1 MGDVAMLV
9 HTVRALRDS
18 YPRLAITIATRKH
31 FTAFFDG
38 IDGVDFL
45 TVDSG
50 IRYKG
55 ICGMWRMAADARK
68 RGVDTVA
75 DIHDVLRSKLLRLI
89 LKMRYGIPY
98 SVIDKEKRLKRH
110 ATRRR
115 NKDLSPLKH
124 NVMRYCDTLA
134 NIGYPVV
141 MPEVRRIERPIP
153 KVFEGEKR
161 GLWAGFSPFSK
172 QVGKSYPI
180 ESSARLT
187 DMLSERFERVF
198 IFTGGGHEHR
208 FALDMERTHG
218 NVTAVYKRITLNEE
232 IDLMSHLDVIVTMDS
247 SAMHMA
253 SLVGTPTVSVWGQTH
268 PATGFYG
275 WGTKPSSCVQLD
287 MPCRPCS
294 TYGNRRCPS
303 GDYKCMKDI
312 PPSMILDRVMALTRQ

>member
-75 DIHDVLRSKLLRLI
+75 DIHDVLRSKLLKLI
-89 LKMRYGIPY
+89 LKIRYGIPY

-115 NKDLSPLKH
+115 NKVLSPLRH

-218 NVTAVYKRITLNEE
+218 NVTAVYKRIKLN
-232 IDLMSHLDVIVTMDS
+232 
-247 SAMHMA
+247 
-253 SLVGTPTVSVWGQTH
+253 
-268 PATGFYG
+268 
-275 WGTKPSSCVQLD
+275 
-287 MPCRPCS
+287 
-294 TYGNRRCPS
+294 
-303 GDYKCMKDI
+303 
-312 PPSMILDRVMALTRQ
+312 